1 MHWQLCD
8 SGGPGIQ
15 SRLPCKAAHFLVP
28 LGLAAHLK
36 YWGVANDKIDEFHWH
51 DNQQLRG
58 INFSGNGERH

>member
-15 SRLPCKAAHFLVP
+15 SRLPCKARHFLVP

>member
-15 SRLPCKAAHFLVP
+15 SRLTCKAAHFLVP
-28 LGLAAHLK
+28 LGLAANLK

>member
-1 MHWQLCD
+1 MPWLLCH
-8 SGGPGIQ
+8 SGGPGIH

-36 YWGVANDKIDEFHWH
+36 YWGVANDKIDEFDWQ

-58 INFSGNGERH
+58 INFSGNGGRR